1 MIKRYRITGH
11 ELLFQNRLCGSADR
25 QCQPHA
31 GSVYAIGYN
40 CRNDK
45 QVEYLHAVLW
55 RNQKR
60 RGYDERYKYTGK
72 ERYEETGNC
81 KTR

>member
-11 ELLFQNRLCGSADR
+11 ELLFQNRLCGSAD
-25 QCQPHA
+25 QQGQPHA
-31 GSVYAIGYN
+31 GAIYTIRYY
-40 CRNDK
+40 CWTDQ

-55 RNQKR
+55 RNQKW

-72 ERYEETGNC
+72 ERDEETGNC